1 MSGKLARLRALSP
14 AECLLLVEAVGA
26 LAIASFLIALA
37 PFRRVAALAGHSGRP
52 PTSPAE
58 QLKQIRAVR
67 WAVSAGARRVP
78 WRAKCI
84 EQGFA
89 AHWMLRRRS
98 VPTVLHY
105 GVARRDDG
113 LAAHVWVRSG
123 ETDVIGCENLASF
136 AEVAQFPPAAR
147 SPAN

>member
-1 MSGKLARLRALSP
+1 MLGKLARIRSLSS
-14 AECLLLVEAVGA
+14 ADRLLLAEAVAMLA
-26 LAIASFLIALA
+26 LASSLVALA
-37 PFRRVAALAGHSGRP
+37 PFRRVAALAGHPEHTVPGS
-52 PTSPAE
+52 AE
-58 QLKQIRAVR
+58 QARLIRTVSWAVR
-67 WAVSAGARRVP
+67 AAARRVP

-113 LAAHVWVRSG
+113 LVAHVWVRSG
-123 ETDVIGCENLASF
+123 KADVIGCENLADF

-147 SPAN
+147 A

>member
-1 MSGKLARLRALSP
+1 MIARLARIRSLSS
-14 AECLLLVEAVGA
+14 AERLLLVEAVA
-26 LAIASFLIALA
+26 MLAVASLLVALA
-37 PFRRVAALAGHSGRP
+37 PFRRVAALTGHPDR
-52 PTSPAE
+52 TSPDAAE
-58 QLKQIRAVR
+58 QARQIRAVS
-67 WAVSAGARRVP
+67 WAVTAIARRVP

-98 VPTVLHY
+98 VRTVLHY

-113 LAAHVWVRSG
+113 LVAHVWVRSG
-123 ETDVIGCENLASF
+123 ETDVIGCENLADF

-147 SPAN
+147 A

>member
-1 MSGKLARLRALSP
+1 M
-14 AECLLLVEAVGA
+14 
-26 LAIASFLIALA
+26 LAIASVLVALA
-37 PFRRVAALAGHSGRP
+37 PFRRVAASAGHPGR
-52 PTSPAE
+52 TSPAPAE
-58 QLKQIRAVR
+58 QLAHIRAVS
-67 WAVSAGARRVP
+67 WAVRAAARRVP

-123 ETDVIGCENLASF
+123 DTDVIGCENSADF
-136 AEVAQFPPAAR
+136 AEVAQFPPTAR
-147 SPAN
+147 A